1 MPKRENNNRKKYK
14 FIDEDEFCK
23 LFGGTPMKNQ
33 GETNNRS
40 TKPRYHTGEMA
51 TDIKNEKSSKPTSLD
66 SFFFNEPY
74 LDGDND
80 PRIGFIDVVCK
91 LKLLDKG
98 EIYGLIVNW
107 EDYIDMDLFDEL
119 MDKIKAEN
127 LNRSWPLSYLIHPT
141 RHGMYITNNENWF
154 IKETYKVF
162 RATENRYQVSEITL
176 DDLSN
181 FLIPEKIWESYE
193 KFEKSRENLGGEYK
207 YQVTVSYKS
216 GNSVALC
223 NLCSKKFAVT
233 YCKFL
238 EESIPD
244 EPFSFSVVNSSD
256 DSDIVGKT
264 IRKEYSMDDIF
275 DKSLDVDRYI
285 AEVNRDNDRY
295 YSNGFVYKILRNK
308 C

>member
-1 MPKRENNNRKKYK
+1 MPKKDNKKKYK
-14 FIDEDEFCK
+14 FIDEEEFCK
-23 LFGGTPMKNQ
+23 LFGGTPLKNSEKTNI
-33 GETNNRS
+33 ET
-40 TKPRYHTGEMA
+40 K
-51 TDIKNEKSSKPTSLD
+51 IKDSKNKKVEKAIGLD
-66 SFFFNEPY
+66 SFFFSEPY

-80 PRIGFIDVVCK
+80 PQVGFIDVVCK

-98 EIYGLIVNW
+98 EIYGFVANW

-127 LNRSWPLSYLIHPT
+127 LNRSWSSSYLIHPT
-141 RHGMYITNNENWF
+141 KHGMYITNNNNWF

-162 RATENRYQVSEITL
+162 RATENRYQVSELSI
-176 DDLSN
+176 DDLAN
-181 FLIPEKIWESYE
+181 FLIPEKIWENYE
-193 KFEKSRENLGGEYK
+193 KFEQSRENRGGECK
-207 YQVTVSYKS
+207 YQVMVSYNS
-216 GNSVALC
+216 GNSTNLL
-223 NLCSKKFAVT
+223 NLCSKKFAVI

-238 EESIPD
+238 EESLTGD
-244 EPFSFSVVNSSD
+244 SFSFSVVNSSD
-256 DSDIVGKT
+256 DTDIVGKT
-264 IRKEYSMDDIF
+264 IRKEYSVDDIF